1 MKRTIQGLM
10 FLAAI
15 GLLAAP
21 AFAERA
27 AARKVCKKVQATCS
41 APACTVGAPLPSDP
55 GCLCNNSCNC
65 TGQIECYQG
74 AVVVETQ
81 QCTGTC
87 VRTMYT
93 PDGEVPAEGGE
104 WNTAFTDQD
113 GCLIEDD
120 ETVAAVQPAT
130 VRPAAAQPKKR

>member
-1 MKRTIQGLM
+1 MKRTIHSLL
-10 FLAAI
+10 FLAAL

-21 AFAERA
+21 AVAEAA
-27 AARKVCKKVQATCS
+27 AARKVCKKVQATCT

-81 QCTGTC
+81 QCSGTC

-93 PDGEVPAEGGE
+93 PDGEEPAEGGGE
-104 WNTAFTDQD
+104 WNSARVDED
-113 GCLIEDD
+113 GCLIEDEESGAD
-120 ETVAAVQPAT
+120 VKPAVAQA
-130 VRPAAAQPKKR
+130 KKR